1 MSKQTEAL
9 IKIRGIQRVDGD
21 NDVVELLTTGF
32 FSKRKDGYLISYE
45 ESEATGFEGAS
56 TTLLYEEKEDRVT
69 LTRTG
74 SVNSQL
80 IVEKGKRHQCSY
92 DLGFGSMIIG
102 VSCDHL
108 QSTLSSEGGNIS
120 FGYSLDLNTALT
132 SENHVLVSVVPQPH
146 NQPPEPKSPPH
157 SPAAE

>member
-45 ESEATGFEGAS
+45 ESEATGFEGAL
-56 TTLLYEEKEDRVT
+56 TTLRYEEEAGRVT
-69 LTRTG
+69 LTRSG
-74 SVNSQL
+74 SVNTQL
-80 IVEKGKRHQCSY
+80 IIEKGKRHQCSY
-92 DLGFGSMIIG
+92 DLGYGSMIIG
-102 VSCDHL
+102 VNCSVIH
-108 QSTLSSEGGNIS
+108 STLSEEGGQIA

-132 SENHVLVSVVPQPH
+132 SENQVIIAVFLD
-146 NQPPEPKSPPH
+146 NKEPAK
-157 SPAAE
+157 ATEV